1 MRMTDIQSL
10 CLYCGSRP
18 GRAPAFT
25 RAAEDFGRLC
35 AANRIRMVYG
45 GGSIGLMG
53 SAARACLEAGGQ
65 VLGIIPDHLDHV
77 EITMRGLTELRVV
90 TSMHERKQQMFAE
103 SDGFVILPGG
113 IGTLDEFIE
122 VATWAQ
128 LGLHAK
134 PVLLVNLE
142 GYWRPF
148 LGLMRHLIDEGFAA
162 PATADLYT
170 VVDGIDDILS
180 TLSAYADKGI
190 TERPLLL

>member
-1 MRMTDIQSL
+1 MTDIQSL

>member
-1 MRMTDIQSL
+1 M

-18 GRAPAFT
+18 GRAPTFASQ
-25 RAAEDFGRLC
+25 AEAFGRLC
-35 AANRIRMVYG
+35 AGNGIRMVYG

-53 SAARACLEAGGQ
+53 SAARACLDAGGR

-90 TSMHERKQQMFAE
+90 TSMHERKQQMFTE
-103 SDGFVILPGG
+103 SDGFIILPGG

-142 GYWRPF
+142 DYWEPF
-148 LGLMRHLIDEGFAA
+148 LRLMQHLIDEGFAA

-170 VVDGIDDILS
+170 VIDSIDEILP
-180 TLSAYADKGI
+180 TLSAFADRGI